1 MTTPLEKLPAQLR
14 KKLPVLG
21 TSDQRIMLQKTF
33 LKQLTDT
40 EFIILWNMP
49 NLDIIVTENT
59 RAYIE
64 KRRCELGLKFTK
76 EAGFDLKQEEEK

>member
-1 MTTPLEKLPAQLR
+1 MTLEKLPAQLR

-21 TSDQRIMLQKTF
+21 TNDQRIMLQTTF
-33 LKQLTDT
+33 LKTLNDT

-64 KRRCELGLKFTK
+64 NRRRGLNLKFTK
-76 EAGFDLKQEEEK
+76 DAGFDLNKEEK